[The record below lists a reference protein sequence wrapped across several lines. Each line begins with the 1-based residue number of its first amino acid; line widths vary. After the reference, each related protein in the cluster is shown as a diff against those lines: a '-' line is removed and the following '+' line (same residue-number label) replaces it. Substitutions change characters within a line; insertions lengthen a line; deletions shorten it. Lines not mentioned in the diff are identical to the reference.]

1 MQTTFITL
9 NSTPKG
15 LFTVADLT

>member
-1 MQTTFITL
+1 MQTTFIAL

-15 LFTVADLT
+15 LFTAADLT